1 MLFRALLS
9 RMHGGTDAASTK
21 VSSNHRRFS
30 SLVYEKYPNMPSMV
44 LALLSSTSLENRNY
58 PSEDRRRQIMA
69 HSWEPQRVLP
79 ALEIIERSGLP
90 LNHNMEIQR
99 AIRQHMESPIWA
111 IREKS
116 AKTLAAVIEDRYLA
130 AEIIK
135 LLEANHNRQNALHG
149 SLLCVR
155 FMLARLR
162 VVSTGK
168 SLSRDKRKACLR
180 CFRSA
185 KVPTTSIFPFIR

>member
-21 VSSNHRRFS
+21 ASSNHRRFS

-44 LALLSSTSLENRNY
+44 LALLSSTSLEYRNY
-58 PSEDRRRQIMA
+58 SNEDRQRQLIA

-90 LNHNMEIQR
+90 LNHNMEIQS

-135 LLEANHNRQNALHG
+135 LLGANHSRQNALHG

-155 FMLARLR
+155 FMLARLG

-168 SLSRDKRKACLR
+168 LPSSDKRKTC
-180 CFRSA
+180 
-185 KVPTTSIFPFIR
+185 